1 MSAFAQATG
10 SGVTPEPVARRPAA
24 FHLPLQTTS
33 MAADEAGTDF
43 EARNP
48 TDWGAPLSACIA
60 RRRPASADRRGVPWA
75 ACPEALQAGL
85 RRTSQTVMPIRSAD
99 SARSQPFSTNWNGQ
113 NRLAG

>member
-43 EARNP
+43 ESAEPDRLGRP
-48 TDWGAPLSACIA
+48 PSACIA

-75 ACPEALQAGL
+75 ACLEALQAAL

-99 SARSQPFSTNWNGQ
+99 RASSQPFSMNWNGQ